1 MKENN
6 NNQKEVNNESS
17 VSEEEL
23 FKQLN
28 ILNISYDSLLLILLA
43 IILNIEF
50 VSGERIKILDKLNNT
65 NMADSLPD
73 LSKIPRISNEIFL
86 LTTSIFLFINYDAF
100 ETAIENDTSRRDEIR
115 AFRAFISSFL
125 ILVATSITSGNL
137 EV

>member
-100 ETAIENDTSRRDEIR
+100 ETTIENDASRRDEIR